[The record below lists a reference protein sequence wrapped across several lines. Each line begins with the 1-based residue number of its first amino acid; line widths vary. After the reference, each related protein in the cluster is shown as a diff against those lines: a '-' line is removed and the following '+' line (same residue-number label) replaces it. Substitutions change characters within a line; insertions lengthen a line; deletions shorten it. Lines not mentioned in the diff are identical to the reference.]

1 MVNYFFLEN
10 WMVKMASGDSSAGPN
25 IFWIDLI
32 SATDEEKHRVER
44 DFRVELFTQQESEEI
59 ESSSKYVETE
69 DEIGINLNFL
79 VPQ

>member
-10 WMVKMASGDSSAGPN
+10 RMVKMASGDSSAGPN

-44 DFRVELFTQQESEEI
+44 GRWTPTSGPHAAHHRGEAR
-59 ESSSKYVETE
+59 
-69 DEIGINLNFL
+69 
-79 VPQ
+79 